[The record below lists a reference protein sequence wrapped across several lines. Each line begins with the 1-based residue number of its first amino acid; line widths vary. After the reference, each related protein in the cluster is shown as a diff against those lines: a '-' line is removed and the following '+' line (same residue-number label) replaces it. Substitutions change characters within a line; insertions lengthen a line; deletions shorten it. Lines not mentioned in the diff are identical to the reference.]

1 MTAKNDTSRTR
12 RAVALRAILVGSI
25 LLAVL
30 WFLYGETLSTRLLS
44 WLPDPSQ
51 RSLRVL
57 FVGDTSFGENYH
69 DKSFFESRGYD
80 FFLKELD
87 PLLYQSNLVIANLE
101 TPLTNLDRSFLEGKK
116 RFIHWG
122 DVQKTPKTLHDHN
135 IRFVSLANNHTLDYG
150 AVGLLQTL
158 KALNKNDIAW
168 FGAGVDELEASK
180 PLRRSFTLKDYPFEL
195 VVVSGFAYGRRHD
208 SLFHCYAKGDVG
220 GVKMWTMRKAA
231 DQLLRIRQAD
241 NHAFIVAFPHWGQDC
256 RFKDEGQTK
265 LAHTLI
271 DAGADL
277 VIGHGSHMFQE
288 NEHYRGRWIVYS
300 LGNFA
305 FNYPGSCQKSD
316 AHPFSLTAS
325 LEVTHQENSLV
336 LSLKLYPIL
345 TDNPI
350 CRYQPRLVT
359 SEELSR
365 IKDILI
371 GRSLKPGFLQKH
383 VRTGEDKV
391 GRFLALE
398 I

>member
-1 MTAKNDTSRTR
+1 M
-12 RAVALRAILVGSI
+12 
-25 LLAVL
+25 L

-44 WLPDPSQ
+44 WLPSLSQ
-51 RSLRVL
+51 RSLHVL

-87 PLLYQSNLVIANLE
+87 PLLCQSDLVIANLE

-122 DVQKTPKTLHDHN
+122 DIQKTPKTLQDHH

-150 AVGLLQTL
+150 IVGLLQTQE
-158 KALNKNDIAW
+158 ALNKNDIAW
-168 FGAGVDELEASK
+168 FGAGADELEASE
-180 PLRRSFTLKDYPFEL
+180 PLRRSFTVEGYPFEL
-195 VVVSGFAYGRRHD
+195 IVVSGFAYGPRHD
-208 SLFHCYAKGDVG
+208 SLFHCYANGDVG
-220 GVKMWTMRKAA
+220 GVKMWTIRRAA

-241 NHAFIVAFPHWGQDC
+241 NNAFIVAFPHWGQDC
-256 RFKDEGQTK
+256 QFKDDGQTK

-277 VIGHGSHMFQE
+277 VIGHGSHIFQE
-288 NEHYRGRWIVYS
+288 IEQYRGRWIIYS

-305 FNYPGSCQKSD
+305 FNFPGSCQKFN

-325 LEVTHQENSLV
+325 LEVTRQEESLV
-336 LSLKLYPIL
+336 LALKLYPIL
-345 TDNPI
+345 SDNLI
-350 CRYQPRLVT
+350 CHYQPRLVT
-359 SEELSR
+359 NEELSR

-371 GRSLKPGFLQKH
+371 WRSLEPAFLQKH

-391 GRFLALE
+391 GGFLALE
-398 I
+398 M